1 MSRDFFKIIK
11 THRYLFF
18 SVFITGLSFT
28 AYLYFTTPVTYSA
41 KALFRYIEPEGATK
55 VTKIDINETVT
66 YESITPGNSGLYIP
80 GLINSDSLKI
90 SFNGGNG
97 MYTVTSESTSPIFP
111 IEEVNKFLDLII
123 RTNTNFLNEKLRYST
138 SKDEINKFKNLLE
151 NPTKSFP
158 TIIRAKSVETIDD
171 RYLILFF
178 GIIFSFFTSLTVA
191 IFKERVDEA

>member
-11 THRYLFF
+11 THRCLFF

-28 AYLYFTTPVTYSA
+28 AYLYFTTSVTYSA

-151 NPTKSFP
+151 NPAKSFP
-158 TIIRAKSVETIDD
+158 TIIRAKSVETIDN